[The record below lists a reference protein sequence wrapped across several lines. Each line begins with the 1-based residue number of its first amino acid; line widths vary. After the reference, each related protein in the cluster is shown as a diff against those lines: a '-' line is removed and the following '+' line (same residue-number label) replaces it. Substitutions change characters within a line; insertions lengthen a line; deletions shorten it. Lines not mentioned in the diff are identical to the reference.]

1 MSLPVL
7 VQSNSE
13 QHLYLLKPTVCS
25 SFGHTWKDHV
35 ESGHNSAFR
44 GVSEK
49 LRLIYVRAV
58 DNVYWQKAFLVKN

>member
-1 MSLPVL
+1 M
-7 VQSNSE
+7 
-13 QHLYLLKPTVCS
+13 
-25 SFGHTWKDHV
+25 

-58 DNVYWQKAFLVKN
+58 DNVYWQKAFLVKYGKAMERRI